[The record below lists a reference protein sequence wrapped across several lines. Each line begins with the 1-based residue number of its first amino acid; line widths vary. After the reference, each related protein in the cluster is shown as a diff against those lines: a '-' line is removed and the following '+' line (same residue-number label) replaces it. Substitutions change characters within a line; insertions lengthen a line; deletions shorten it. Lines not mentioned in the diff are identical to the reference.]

1 MKREEIIE
9 NLKKILNSD
18 QIILDEKTR
27 AQKAVDLYALR
38 VYQRVT
44 GWKPTLP
51 LVVVKPKNTEEVSK
65 IVKFCNE
72 NLIKLIP
79 YGGGSGVLGGAETRD
94 ENAVVLDVSDLNK
107 VEKINDV
114 NLTITCGAGVFIK
127 DLEKMVNENGYV
139 LGHYP
144 QSMDLAQMGGLV
156 STRSIGQFSTGYGGM
171 EDLLVGLE
179 GVLPNGDIVTI
190 RPNPRKAAG
199 PDLRHIFL
207 GGEGALGIVT
217 QVTVRVFPSP
227 ETSYKEAFR
236 VKTMDQGFEIIRQ
249 IMRTGI
255 KPSVI
260 RLHDWLECSSKYAE
274 FMEEEECM
282 LIFRSDG
289 IKELTECNGKIIKK
303 IAEKN
308 GAISAGSKVVDI
320 WYKHRNDAADE
331 YEEYANQGILVDTI
345 EISAEWDEIVKIY
358 HDTLEKI
365 YYDEFLQDS
374 IMFASGHS
382 SHSYMNGTNVYF
394 QFGAIPNPEATPEEI
409 EELHRKIWDIV
420 MYTTLEHG
428 GSIAHHHGVGK
439 HRAKYIKDELGNAYE
454 MLLDIKKAFDPNEI
468 MNPGSLVVK

>member
-1 MKREEIIE
+1 MERNEII
-9 NLKKILNSD
+9 LKLNEILKPSQVFTDN
-18 QIILDEKTR
+18 KTR

-38 VYQRVT
+38 VYQRVI

-51 LVVVKPKNTEEVSK
+51 LVVVRPNNTKEVSK
-65 IVKFCNE
+65 VVKFCNE
-72 NLIKLIP
+72 NNIKLIP

-94 ENAVVLDVSDLNK
+94 KNAVVLDVSRLNR
-107 VEKINDV
+107 VSKINDK
-114 NLTITCGAGVFIK
+114 NLTVTCGAGVYIK
-127 DLEKMVNENGYV
+127 DLEKLMNSKGYV

-171 EDLLVGLE
+171 EDLLIGLE

-217 QVTVRVFPSP
+217 QVTVRVFPEP

-236 VKTMDQGFEIIRQ
+236 VKSMDQGFEIIRQ
-249 IMRTGI
+249 VMRTGI

-289 IKELTECNGKIIKK
+289 IKELTECHAKVIKD
-303 IAEKN
+303 IAAKN
-308 GAISAGSKVVDI
+308 DAVSAGSKVVDI
-320 WYKHRNDAADE
+320 WYEHRNDAADE
-331 YEEYANQGILVDTI
+331 YEEYAHQGILVDTI
-345 EISAEWDEIVKIY
+345 EISAEWDEIVNIY
-358 HDTLEKI
+358 HETLDKI
-365 YYDEFLQDS
+365 YYDELLEDS

-394 QFGAIPNPEATPEEI
+394 QFGAIPSPDATPKQI
-409 EELHRKIWDIV
+409 EKLHRRIWDIV
-420 MYTTLEHG
+420 MYTTLAHG

-439 HRAKYIKDELGNAYE
+439 HRAKYIKKELGNAYE
-454 MLLDIKKAFDPNEI
+454 MLLDIKNAFDPNQI